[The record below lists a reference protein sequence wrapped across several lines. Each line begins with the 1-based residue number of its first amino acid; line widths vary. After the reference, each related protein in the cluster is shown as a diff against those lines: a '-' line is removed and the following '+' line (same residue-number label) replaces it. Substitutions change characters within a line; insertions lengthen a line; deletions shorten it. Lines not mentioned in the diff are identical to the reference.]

1 MQTYACT
8 ERQVKSVDF
17 PQICQS
23 IITTI
28 LAFTQETFD
37 WSSRYDPY
45 QDSITGIIQAPA
57 ASCKV
62 KSWHC

>member
-37 WSSRYDPY
+37 WSSRYEPY
-45 QDSITGIIQAPA
+45 QNSITGIIQ
-57 ASCKV
+57 V
-62 KSWHC
+62 